1 MSNATLQFVND
12 LYVKA
17 NGQDLPAQQ
26 LTLIDSLTVEQNLYL
41 PDVCTVVFRDIGLGH
56 REGAPLQFG
65 LTDANVLPIGADIQV
80 FMGRGQK
87 GEKVFGGEVAG
98 HDLDIGRGA
107 APALVVR
114 AYDRAHR
121 LQRGRVSKSYLN
133 VTDGDIAKQVA
144 HACGL
149 GVKADSTT
157 QVHPYVLQN
166 NQTNLEFLRERANR
180 IGYETYV
187 RDSTLY
193 FVKPHADDGAAIEAE
208 MWKDVLRVHV
218 RATSTGQVQDVTVRG
233 WDAKEKKAIVGRAT
247 GGGAA
252 RIRQK
257 SGGELAKPF
266 GAAHMAVTTRPI
278 KDQAEADALAKAVA
292 GDLTGG
298 SVHIE
303 GELTGRPALR
313 PGQVIHLTSLGERF
327 SGYYYMTSV
336 KHHSG
341 PGHPYTTTFVGSG
354 RRADSMLDLVSRRG
368 SAQPAGPD
376 PAIVIGV
383 VTNNKDPHNWG
394 RVKVK
399 LPWLAEDVETDWSR
413 VVTPS
418 TGNAYGFYW
427 LPEVNDE
434 VLVAFEQG
442 DTGRAYVMGGL
453 WNGKD
458 APPKSNDE
466 VLDGQGRVKQRIIK
480 SRSGHVITLDDSDDN
495 GSIKIVDS
503 SGQNTFTIDTK
514 NKKITI
520 SADQDLELK
529 AGQDVKIT
537 AGKNFSVDASQ
548 DCQIKATSNAKV
560 SGMATT
566 VEGTNTC
573 EVKGNTSAKLGGAM
587 VSVEAQGNCAVKG
600 AIVQIN

>member
-1 MSNATLQFVND
+1 MSNAALQFVND

-26 LTLIDSLTVEQNLYL
+26 LKLIDSLTVEQNLYL
-41 PDVCTVVFRDIGLGH
+41 PDVCTVTFRDVGLGH
-56 REGAPLQFG
+56 NEGTPLQFG
-65 LTDANVLPIGADIQV
+65 LTDANVLPIGADVQV

-87 GEKVFGGEVAG
+87 AEQVFNGEVTA
-98 HDLDIGRGA
+98 HDLDIGHGV
-107 APALVVR
+107 APALLVR

-144 HACGL
+144 HDCGL
-149 GVKADSTT
+149 GSKVDATA
-157 QVHPYVLQN
+157 QVHSYVLQN
-166 NQTNLEFLRERANR
+166 NQTNLEFLLERANR

-187 RDSTLY
+187 RDSTLH
-193 FVKPHADDGAAIEAE
+193 FVKPHADDGAAIDVE
-208 MWKDVLRVHV
+208 MWKNVLRLHV
-218 RATSTGQVQDVTVRG
+218 RATSAGQVQDVTVRG
-233 WDAKEKKAIVGRAT
+233 WDTKEKKAIVGHAT
-247 GGGAA
+247 GGSAA

-266 GAAHMAVTTRPI
+266 GAAHMVVTTRPI
-278 KDQAEADALAKAVA
+278 KDQAEANALATAVA

-298 SVHIE
+298 SVQIE
-303 GELTGRPALR
+303 GEMTGKPGLR
-313 PGQVIHLTSLGERF
+313 PGQVIHLTSLGDRF
-327 SGYYYMTSV
+327 SGYYYLTAV

-341 PGHPYTTTFVGSG
+341 PGHPYTTTFTGSG
-354 RRADSMLDLVSRRG
+354 RRANTLLDLVSRRG
-368 SAQPAGPD
+368 SAPSTGSGPT
-376 PAIVIGV
+376 IVIGV
-383 VTNNKDPHNWG
+383 VTNNKDPRNWG

-399 LPWLAEDVETDWSR
+399 LPWLADNVETDWAR

-418 TGNAYGFYW
+418 TGNAHGFYW

-453 WNGKD
+453 WNGQD
-458 APPKSNDE
+458 APPKSNDD

-480 SRSGHVITLDDSDDN
+480 SRSGHIITIDDSDDN
-495 GSIKIVDS
+495 SSIKIVDS

-520 SADQDLELK
+520 SAEQDLELK
-529 AGQDVKIT
+529 AGQNVKIT
-537 AGKNFSVDASQ
+537 AGQNFSVDASQ
-548 DCQIKATSNAKV
+548 DAQIKATNNAKV

-573 EVKGNTSAKLGGAM
+573 EVKGATSAKLGGAM
-587 VSVEAQGNCAVKG
+587 VSVEASGNCAVKG
-600 AIVQIN
+600 AMVQIN